1 MPLTLE
7 RHLVLI
13 GPMASGKSTLGQ
25 HFATLHGLTF
35 VDTDRKIVARHGSI
49 PSIFAAQGEHGFRE
63 IEAREVAAV
72 LSAADQPS
80 VVSLGGGAILDTGTQ
95 QLLAGCDVVFLDAD
109 LETVRPRIQRDS
121 GRPLLVGDPVE
132 RWLEMSRRRRP
143 TYQKLAGIVLVTRGK
158 SQQELLDELTA
169 MLEEKLEE
177 RHTP

>member
-1 MPLTLE
+1 MPLTLQ

-25 HFATLHGLTF
+25 HFAAQHGLTF
-35 VDTDRKIVARHGSI
+35 VDTDRKIVAKHGSI
-49 PSIFAAQGEHGFRE
+49 PSIFATQGEHGFRE

-72 LSAADQPS
+72 LSAAGEPS
-80 VVSLGGGAILDTGTQ
+80 VISLGGGAILDTGTQ
-95 QLLAGCDVVFLDAD
+95 QLLASCDVVFLDAD

-121 GRPLLVGDPVE
+121 SRPLLAGDPVE

-143 TYQKLAGIVLVTRGK
+143 TYRKLADFVLVTQGK
-158 SQQELLDELTA
+158 SQQDLVEELLA
-169 MLEEKLEE
+169 MLQE